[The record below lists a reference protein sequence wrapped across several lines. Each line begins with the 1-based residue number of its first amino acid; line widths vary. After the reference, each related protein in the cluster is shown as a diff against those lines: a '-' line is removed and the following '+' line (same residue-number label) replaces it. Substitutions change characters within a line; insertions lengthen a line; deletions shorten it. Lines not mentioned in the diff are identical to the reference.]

1 MKTYTVKVDDDKT
14 EWHINGKLHREDGPS
29 VEWSNGT
36 KYWHRNDKLH
46 REDGPAI
53 EWANGNKSWY
63 LHGERVTENDVMT
76 DNNQTIEI
84 EGTKYTL
91 AQIKNALKKSV

>member
-1 MKTYTVKVDDDKT
+1 VA
-14 EWHINGKLHREDGPS
+14 NDGPAI
-29 VEWSNGT
+29 EWSNGT
-36 KYWHRNDKLH
+36 KYWYRNDKLH
-46 REDGPAI
+46 REVGPAI

-84 EGTKYTL
+84 EGKKYTV

>member
-1 MKTYTVKVDDDKT
+1 MKTYTVTVDDYKT
-14 EWHINGKLHREDGPS
+14 VRWYL
-29 VEWSNGT
+29 
-36 KYWHRNDKLH
+36 NDKLH

-53 EWANGNKSWY
+53 EWSNGTREWY
-63 LHGERVTENDVMT
+63 LHGKRVTENDVMT

-91 AQIKNALKKSV
+91 AQIKNALKNNKND